1 MGESGMRVA
10 DVLGGTKTL
19 GERPKNTDDWMALIE
34 TGLPAAAAEA
44 IKDVVGLDD
53 PTLAVVLGVSIRTI
67 ARARSTRDGRL
78 DSVVSDRL
86 YRLARLVAIARV
98 VLEHDDKAVHWLTHP
113 QPGLGDR
120 RPIDLAKSEPG
131 AREIENLLL
140 RIEHG
145 VYS

>member
-1 MGESGMRVA
+1 MSEAPPRVA
-10 DVLGGTKTL
+10 EVLGGVRIL
-19 GERPKNTDDWMALIE
+19 GEQPKNTDAWMTLIE
-34 TGLPAAAAEA
+34 AGIPAAAAEA
-44 IKDVVGLDD
+44 LKDVVGLDD
-53 PTLAVVLGVSIRTI
+53 PSLAVVLGTSIRTL
-67 ARARSTRDGRL
+67 ARARAIQGRL

-98 VLEHDDKAVHWLTHP
+98 VLEHDDKAVHWLTHA

-120 RPIDLAKSEPG
+120 RPIDLARSEPG
-131 AREIENLLL
+131 AREVENLLL

>member
-1 MGESGMRVA
+1 MATSTDHVA
-10 DVLGGTKTL
+10 QILGGARVLGSRTKSA
-19 GERPKNTDDWMALIE
+19 DDWMRMIE

-44 IKDVVGLDD
+44 LKEVVGLDD
-53 PTLAVVLGVSIRTI
+53 PNMATTLGISIRTL
-67 ARARSTRDGRL
+67 ARVRASQSRF

-98 VLEHDDKAVHWLTHP
+98 VLEHDDRAVQWLTQP

-120 RPIDLAKSEPG
+120 RPIDVAKSEPG
-131 AREIENLLL
+131 AREVENLLL

>member
-1 MGESGMRVA
+1 MTESVPRVA
-10 DVLGGTKTL
+10 EVLGGVRVL
-19 GERPKNTDDWMALIE
+19 GEQPKNADAWMTMIE

-44 IKDVVGLDD
+44 LKDVVGLDD
-53 PTLAVVLGVSIRTI
+53 PSLAVTLGVSIRTL
-67 ARARSTRDGRL
+67 ARARAVQGRL

-98 VLEHDDKAVHWLTHP
+98 VLEHDDTAVYWLTHS

-120 RPIDLAKSEPG
+120 RPIDLARSEPG
-131 AREIENLLL
+131 AREVENLLL

>member
-1 MGESGMRVA
+1 MTDSAQRVA
-10 DVLGGTKTL
+10 DVLGGTKVL
-19 GERPKNTDDWMALIE
+19 GGRLKNTDDWMTMIE
-34 TGLPAAAAEA
+34 TGLPTAAVEA
-44 IKDVVGLDD
+44 LKDVVGLDD
-53 PTLAVVLGVSIRTI
+53 PSLAVTLGVSIRTL
-67 ARARSTRDGRL
+67 ARARASDARF

-98 VLEHDDKAVHWLTHP
+98 VLEHDDKAVYWLTHP
-113 QPGLGDR
+113 QPGLANR
-120 RPIDLAKSEPG
+120 RPIDLARSEPG

>member
-1 MGESGMRVA
+1 MTESVPRVA
-10 DVLGGTKTL
+10 EVLGGVSVL
-19 GERPKNTDDWMALIE
+19 GEQPKNTDAWMTMIE

-44 IKDVVGLDD
+44 LKEVVGLDD
-53 PTLAVVLGVSIRTI
+53 PSLAVALGVSIRTL
-67 ARARSTRDGRL
+67 ARTRAVRGRL

-98 VLEHDDKAVHWLTHP
+98 VLEHDDQAVYWLTHP

-120 RPIDLAKSEPG
+120 RPIDFARSEPG
-131 AREIENLLL
+131 AREVENLLL

>member
-1 MGESGMRVA
+1 MTESVSRVA
-10 DVLGGTKTL
+10 EVLGGARVL
-19 GERPKNTDDWMALIE
+19 GKQPKNMDAWMTLIE

-44 IKDVVGLDD
+44 LKDVVGLDD
-53 PTLAVVLGVSIRTI
+53 PSLAVTLGTSIRTL
-67 ARARSTRDGRL
+67 ARARAVQGRL

-98 VLEHDDKAVHWLTHP
+98 VLEHDDRAVYWLTHP

-120 RPIDLAKSEPG
+120 RPIDLARSEPG
-131 AREIENLLL
+131 AREVENLLL

>member
-1 MGESGMRVA
+1 MTESLPRVA
-10 DVLGGTKTL
+10 EVLGGTRVL
-19 GERPKNTDDWMALIE
+19 GEHPKNTDAWMTLIE

-44 IKDVVGLDD
+44 LKDVVGLDD
-53 PTLAVVLGVSIRTI
+53 PSLAVTLGVSIRTL
-67 ARARSTRDGRL
+67 ARIRAIQGRL

-98 VLEHDDKAVHWLTHP
+98 VLEHDDTAVHWLTHS

-120 RPIDLAKSEPG
+120 RPIDLARSEPG
-131 AREIENLLL
+131 AREVENLLL

>member
-1 MGESGMRVA
+1 MTESGQRVA
-10 DVLGGTKTL
+10 EVLGGSKIL
-19 GERPKNTDDWMALIE
+19 GQRPHNTDDWMSLIE

-44 IKDVVGLDD
+44 LKEVVGLDD
-53 PTLAVVLGVSIRTI
+53 PSLATTLGVSIRTL
-67 ARARSTRDGRL
+67 ARARAAQGRL

-113 QPGLGDR
+113 QPGLGGR

>member
-1 MGESGMRVA
+1 MSEAGQRVA
-10 DVLGGTKTL
+10 EVLGGARVL
-19 GERPKNTDDWMALIE
+19 GRRPKNTDDWMTLIE
-34 TGLPAAAAEA
+34 TGLPTAAAEA
-44 IKDVVGLDD
+44 IKNVVGLDD
-53 PTLAVVLGVSIRTI
+53 PSLAVTLGVSIRTL
-67 ARARSTRDGRL
+67 ARARASQGRL

-120 RPIDLAKSEPG
+120 RPIDLARSEPG

-140 RIEHG
+140 RIEYG

>member
-1 MGESGMRVA
+1 MTESGQRVA
-10 DVLGGTKTL
+10 EVLGGTKVL
-19 GERPKNTDDWMALIE
+19 GNRPKNTDEWMTMIE
-34 TGLPAAAAEA
+34 TGLPTAAVEA
-44 IKDVVGLDD
+44 LKEVVGLDD
-53 PTLAVVLGVSIRTI
+53 PSLAVTLGVSIRTL
-67 ARARSTRDGRL
+67 ARVRASEGRL

-98 VLEHDDKAVHWLTHP
+98 VLEHDDKAVHWLTHE

>member
-1 MGESGMRVA
+1 MTDSAHQVA
-10 DVLGGTKTL
+10 EVLGGTKVL
-19 GERPKNTDDWMALIE
+19 GSRLKNTDDWMAMIE
-34 TGLPAAAAEA
+34 TGLPPAAVEA
-44 IKDVVGLDD
+44 LKEVVGLDD
-53 PTLAVVLGVSIRTI
+53 PSLAVTLGVSIRTL
-67 ARARSTRDGRL
+67 ARVRASEGRL

-98 VLEHDDKAVHWLTHP
+98 VLEHDDKAVYWLTHP
-113 QPGLGDR
+113 QPGLGNR
-120 RPIDLAKSEPG
+120 RPIDLARSEPG

>member
-1 MGESGMRVA
+1 MTESGQRVA
-10 DVLGGTKTL
+10 EVLGGARVL
-19 GERPKNTDDWMALIE
+19 GNRPKNTDEWMTLIE
-34 TGLPAAAAEA
+34 TGLPTAAAEA
-44 IKDVVGLDD
+44 LKDVVGLDD
-53 PTLAVVLGVSIRTI
+53 PSLAVTLGVSIRTL
-67 ARARSTRDGRL
+67 ARARAIQGRL
-78 DSVVSDRL
+78 DSVASDRL

-113 QPGLGDR
+113 QPGLGGR

>member
-1 MGESGMRVA
+1 M
-10 DVLGGTKTL
+10 
-19 GERPKNTDDWMALIE
+19 
-34 TGLPAAAAEA
+34 
-44 IKDVVGLDD
+44 
-53 PTLAVVLGVSIRTI
+53 
-67 ARARSTRDGRL
+67 
-78 DSVVSDRL
+78 VSDRL
-86 YRLARLVAIARV
+86 YRPARLVAIARV
-98 VLEHDDKAVHWLTHP
+98 VLEHDDKAVYWLTHE

>member
-1 MGESGMRVA
+1 MTESVSRVA
-10 DVLGGTKTL
+10 EVLGGARVL
-19 GERPKNTDDWMALIE
+19 GKQPKNMDAWMTLIE

-44 IKDVVGLDD
+44 LKDVVGLDD
-53 PTLAVVLGVSIRTI
+53 PSLAITLGTSIRTL
-67 ARARSTRDGRL
+67 ARARAVQGRL

-98 VLEHDDKAVHWLTHP
+98 VLEHDDRAVYWLTHP

-120 RPIDLAKSEPG
+120 RPIDLARSEPG
-131 AREIENLLL
+131 AREVENLLL